1 MNKYMTQ
8 KITFETISCMT
19 KYTLILSVL
28 QEYNFNNTE
37 MLIVGYG
44 QKFSVTEAL
53 WDVTHVE
60 AST

>member
-1 MNKYMTQ
+1 
-8 KITFETISCMT
+8 MT